1 MSLKIIVLAK
11 QVPDTRNVG
20 KDAMKEDGTINRA
33 ALPAIFN
40 PEDLNAL
47 EQALRLKDAYPG
59 TTVTLLTMGPG
70 RAAEIIREGLYRGAD
85 GGYLLTDRA
94 FAGADTFATSY
105 ALATA
110 IKKIGDYDI
119 IIGGRQ
125 AIDGDT
131 AQVGPQ
137 VAEKLGLTQ
146 VTYAEE
152 ILNVDEK
159 NRSITVKRHID
170 GGVETVEGPLPIVI
184 TVNGSA
190 APCRPR
196 NAKLVMKY
204 KRALGA
210 QEKAPAPACH
220 PEGVSALP
228 YPELYE
234 KRPYLN
240 IPEWSVADVNGDL
253 AQCGLSG
260 SPTKVKAIQNI
271 VFQAKESKTLTSSD
285 KDVEDL
291 IVELLAN
298 HTIG

>member
-1 MSLKIIVLAK
+1 MSLKIVVLAK

-20 KDAMKEDGTINRA
+20 KDAMNADGTINRA

-47 EQALRLKDAYPG
+47 EQALRLKDTHPG
-59 TTVTLLTMGPG
+59 STVTILTMGPG

-85 GGYLLTDRA
+85 NGYLLTDRA
-94 FAGADTFATSY
+94 FAGADTLATSY

-110 IKKIGDYDI
+110 IRKIGEYDI
-119 IIGGRQ
+119 IVGGRQ

-137 VAEKLGLTQ
+137 VAEKLGLPQ
-146 VTYAEE
+146 VTYVEE
-152 ILNVDEK
+152 IQEVKDG
-159 NRSITVKRHID
+159 RIRVKRHID
-170 GGVETVEGPLPIVI
+170 GGVETVEAPLPIVL

-196 NAKLVMKY
+196 NAKLVQKY
-204 KRALGA
+204 KRALGG
-210 QEKAPAPACH
+210 QEKAAITKDGA
-220 PEGVSALP
+220 ELP
-228 YPELYE
+228 YASLYE
-234 KRPYLN
+234 SRPYLN
-240 IPEWSVADVNGDL
+240 IIEWSVADVNGDTK
-253 AQCGLSG
+253 QCGLSG
-260 SPTKVKAIQNI
+260 SPTKVKKIENI
-271 VFQAKESKTLTSSD
+271 IFQAKESKTITGSD
-285 KDVEDL
+285 ADVENL

>member
-1 MSLKIIVLAK
+1 MKAIVCVK
-11 QVPDTRNVG
+11 QVPDTSG
-20 KDAMKEDGTINRA
+20 KVAVKPDGTLDRA
-33 ALPAIFN
+33 SMATITN
-40 PEDLNAL
+40 PDDLNAL
-47 EQALRLKDAYPG
+47 EAALKLKDATG
-59 TTVTLLTMGPG
+59 CEVVVVTMGPPP
-70 RAAEIIREGLYRGAD
+70 AEGMLRELMARGAD
-85 GGYLLTDRA
+85 RGVLVSGREFGGS
-94 FAGADTFATSY
+94 DTFATSQI
-105 ALATA
+105 LAA
-110 IKKIGDYDI
+110 AVNKIGVGPEDI
-119 IIGGRQ
+119 VFCGRQ

-152 ILNVDEK
+152 ILNVDK
-159 NRSITVKRHID
+159 AAKKITVKRHID
-170 GGVETVEGPLPIVI
+170 GGVETVEAPLPIVI

-196 NAKLVMKY
+196 NAKLVQKY

-210 QEKAPAPACH
+210 QEKAAITK
-220 PEGVSALP
+220 EGAELA
-228 YPELYE
+228 YADLYE
-234 KRPYLN
+234 KYPYLN
-240 IPEWSVADVNGDL
+240 ITEWSVADVNGDL

-260 SPTKVKAIQNI
+260 SPTKVKTIQNI
-271 VFQAKESKTLTSSD
+271 SFQAKESKTLTGSD

>member
-20 KDAMKEDGTINRA
+20 KDAMTPEGTVNRS

-47 EQALRLKDAYPG
+47 EQALRLKDLHPG
-59 TTVTLLTMGPG
+59 STVTLLTMGPP
-70 RAAEIIREGLYRGAD
+70 RAADILREGLYRGAD
-85 GGYLLTDRA
+85 NGYLLTDRA
-94 FAGADTFATSY
+94 FAGADTLATSY

-110 IKKIGDYDI
+110 IQKIGVPDI
-119 IIGGRQ
+119 ILGGRQ

-146 VTYAEE
+146 ITYAEE
-152 ILNVDEK
+152 ILKCENGEVVV
-159 NRSITVKRHID
+159 RRHID
-170 GGVETVEGPLPIVI
+170 GGVETVQGPLPIVI

-204 KRALGA
+204 K
-210 QEKAPAPACH
+210 KAMVTLEMPA
-220 PEGVSALP
+220 EGLKYAEE
-228 YPELYE
+228 YA
-234 KRPYLN
+234 KKPYLTLN
-240 IPEWSVADVNGDL
+240 QWSTADIDADL
-253 AQCGLSG
+253 EQCGLSG
-260 SPTKVKAIQNI
+260 SPTKVKAVENI
-271 VFQAKESKTLTSSD
+271 VFQTKESRTLTASD
-285 KDVEDL
+285 QDIDL
-291 IVELLAN
+291 LMKELLAN

>member
-1 MSLKIIVLAK
+1 MSLNIVVLAK

-47 EQALRLKDAYPG
+47 EQALQLKETHPG
-59 TTVTLLTMGPG
+59 SKITLLTMGPP
-70 RAAEIIREGLYRGAD
+70 RASEIVREGLYRGAD
-85 GGYLLTDRA
+85 TGIVLTDRA
-94 FAGADTFATSY
+94 FAGADTLATSY

-110 IKKIGDYDI
+110 VKHIGEVDI

-125 AIDGDT
+125 AIDGAT

-137 VAEKLGLTQ
+137 IAEKLGFPQ

-152 ILNVDEK
+152 
-159 NRSITVKRHID
+159 VKVEGGKAIVTRRLE
-170 GGVETVEGPLPIVI
+170 GGVETVECPLPCVV

-196 NAKLVMKY
+196 NARFIQKY
-204 KRALGA
+204 KYAVTPS
-210 QEKAPAPACH
+210 EKATL
-220 PEGVSALP
+220 EGAKLALVESR
-228 YPELYE
+228 PELNLY
-234 KRPYLN
+234 
-240 IPEWSVADVNGDL
+240 EWSAAEVNADPQQIGL
-253 AQCGLSG
+253 AG
-260 SPTKVKAIQNI
+260 SPTKVKTVVNV
-271 VFQAKESKTLTSSD
+271 VFQAKESKTIEGEDNAALEELI
-285 KDVEDL
+285 KDL
-291 IVELLAN
+291 IAN